1 MERSKA
7 ELTRKCAC
15 GAAERGVGWGGAGGG
30 ARVRRGGLART
41 ARFLLL
47 TRGRE
52 QALLAGSAAVAGRG
66 AADSSPRRL
75 GSCGGRRSPRSS
87 PSDSRRRAE
96 ANRRMRAAAPPRRA
110 AAPTRDGSG
119 AGRRWSIEGGE
130 GGRPLREASSIE
142 ISWCRQMRRATS
154 YSGAAAPLS
163 ADSGGPPPSPPSAA
177 RHELVGVAAARNR
190 GERLEGEAD
199 RGARRA
205 RLEHDCEHVPRAL
218 DVGARQLLEGAHRDA
233 VRREPHDLLL
243 AGRARSAR
251 IKDGGPVELHDGLA
265 WGPEQRRVLEHSLQS
280 RAQGLAGDPHAKLWR
295 RLTAQADPRAS
306 VAGMLSGN
314 KVDALG
320 LGRLA
325 GNAHARRRRHAASA
339 A

>member
-1 MERSKA
+1 MR
-7 ELTRKCAC
+7 
-15 GAAERGVGWGGAGGG
+15 
-30 ARVRRGGLART
+30 LA
-41 ARFLLL
+41 
-47 TRGRE
+47 
-52 QALLAGSAAVAGRG
+52 V
-66 AADSSPRRL
+66 
-75 GSCGGRRSPRSS
+75 
-87 PSDSRRRAE
+87 SDRAE
-96 ANRRMRAAAPPRRA
+96 EDVALGVRHQVLEEGRKRAVEWGQRHRLVERQHLVH
-110 AAPTRDGSG
+110 RDLVV
-119 AGRRWSIEGGE
+119 
-130 GGRPLREASSIE
+130 P
-142 ISWCRQMRRATS
+142 
-154 YSGAAAPLS
+154 
-163 ADSGGPPPSPPSAA
+163 ADAQSDL
-177 RHELVGVAAARNR
+177 HELVGVAAARNR

-233 VRREPHDLLL
+233 VRREPHDLLF

-265 WGPEQRRVLEHSLQS
+265 WGPERRRVLEHSLQS
-280 RAQGLAGDPHAKLWR
+280 RAQGLAGDPHAKLWC